1 MSLPGGKVA
10 KYAILIMAIAAM
22 LIPIIVIENNVLQHT
37 QGNVTY
43 PRDNVFVNLTVA
55 RNLAFNEVWGIT
67 KYSFQFA
74 SSSPLYTI
82 LLALVYFLAG
92 SSLVI
97 PLIINGLTAIFLL
110 FMVQRWLICRG
121 LPPGGQLLILLLV
134 IFLAP
139 LPLLVI
145 SGTEH
150 TLQLLLSFLFIST
163 FAEAAMAGPSQK
175 ATTITKLPR
184 WVYIYGALMVLS
196 GYECSVIALVAC
208 GFLLWRH
215 QRSQAAKLAAAAFLP
230 ILLLG
235 LLSISKGGYFL
246 PNPLLLDSAT
256 TTYSEA
262 FLLGNTIIVVGVL
275 LAYYGGKSRPRRRP
289 AMARRALIPVLVLLA
304 ILSGFRNTALWT
316 NTGQDCIDLYHQQ
329 YQTAKFVHRYYNRYG
344 IALNEPG
351 AISYW
356 SEGWKLDLTG
366 AADHTVMRSK
376 RTNNWSPAMADSLS
390 RKENIRIAILSDPSI
405 NSVLPQRWS
414 KVASWKTPN
423 STRAGYGSV
432 SFYVSDTFSI
442 KPLQKNL
449 RDYQPFLPAKTVV
462 RYY

>member
-82 LLALVYFLAG
+82 LLALVYFIAG

-97 PLIINGLTAIFLL
+97 PLIINGLAAIFLL
-110 FMVQRWLICRG
+110 FMVQRWLIRRG

-134 IFLAP
+134 IILAP

-163 FAEAAMAGPSQK
+163 FAEAAIANPSQK
-175 ATTITKLPR
+175 ATTKLSR
-184 WVYIYGALMVLS
+184 WVYIYGALMLLS

-262 FLLGNTIIVVGVL
+262 FLVGNTIIVVGVL
-275 LAYYGGKSRPRRRP
+275 LAYYGKKAGPED
-289 AMARRALIPVLVLLA
+289 A
-304 ILSGFRNTALWT
+304 
-316 NTGQDCIDLYHQQ
+316 
-329 YQTAKFVHRYYNRYG
+329 
-344 IALNEPG
+344 
-351 AISYW
+351 
-356 SEGWKLDLTG
+356 
-366 AADHTVMRSK
+366 
-376 RTNNWSPAMADSLS
+376 
-390 RKENIRIAILSDPSI
+390 
-405 NSVLPQRWS
+405 QR
-414 KVASWKTPN
+414 
-423 STRAGYGSV
+423 
-432 SFYVSDTFSI
+432 
-442 KPLQKNL
+442 
-449 RDYQPFLPAKTVV
+449 
-462 RYY
+462 

>member
-1 MSLPGGKVA
+1 MSLPGGKVV
-10 KYAILIMAIAAM
+10 KYAILITAIAAM

-82 LLALVYFLAG
+82 LLAVVYFIAG

-97 PLIINGLTAIFLL
+97 PLIINGLAAIFLL
-110 FMVQRWLICRG
+110 FMAQRWLIRRG

-134 IFLAP
+134 IILSP

-163 FAEAAMAGPSQK
+163 FAEAVIANPSQK
-175 ATTITKLPR
+175 ATTKLSR
-184 WVYIYGALMVLS
+184 WVYIYGALMLLS

-215 QRSQAAKLAAAAFLP
+215 QRSQAAKLAVAAFLP

-246 PNPLLLDSAT
+246 PNPLLLDSAA

-262 FLLGNTIIVVGVL
+262 FLVGNTIIVVGVL
-275 LAYYGGKSRPRRRP
+275 LAYYGKKSRPGRRP
-289 AMARRALIPVLVLLA
+289 TMARRALIPVLILLA
-304 ILSGFRNTALWT
+304 ILAGFRNTALWT

-344 IALNEPG
+344 IAFNEPG
-351 AISYW
+351 AISYL
-356 SEGWKLDLTG
+356 SEGRKLDLTG
-366 AADHTVMRSK
+366 AADHTVMRSR
-376 RTNNWSPAMADSLS
+376 RTNNWSPATADSLS
-390 RKENIRIAILSDPSI
+390 RKENIRIAILSAPSFS
-405 NSVLPQRWS
+405 SVLPQRWN

-423 STRAGYGSV
+423 STSAGYDSV
-432 SFYVSDTFSI
+432 SFYVPDTFSI

-449 RDYQPFLPAKTVV
+449 KDYQPFLPAKTVV